1 MVDYASFENI
11 TAKYLSDNNNDF
23 YQFMLNTGQKTL
35 MENPNKHSLCIPYN
49 DDDYHKNG
57 FDFTFS
63 KKKPTLESEFQYHTI
78 NFTDDQYKYLTGKI
92 STVICSSKKHGLET
106 RLNRIGIKWRIA

>member
-1 MVDYASFENI
+1 
-11 TAKYLSDNNNDF
+11 
-23 YQFMLNTGQKTL
+23 

-49 DDDYHKNG
+49 DDDYHKKG

-78 NFTDDQYKYLTGKI
+78 NFTDDQYKYLTHMEKLAQLYVQARN
-92 STVICSSKKHGLET
+92 TGLET